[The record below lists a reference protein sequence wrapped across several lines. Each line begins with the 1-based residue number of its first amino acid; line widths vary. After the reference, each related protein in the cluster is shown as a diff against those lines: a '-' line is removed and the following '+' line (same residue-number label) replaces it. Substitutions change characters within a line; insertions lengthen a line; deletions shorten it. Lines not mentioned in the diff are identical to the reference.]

1 MLRLI
6 MKFVSYYEYISNEKV
21 RDYIDKNLSSE
32 SADDMQT
39 FDYLYYDFSDDMH
52 GSEEDWSYAYCKTFA
67 EIKDEVKA
75 LIKKYNF
82 KSKLL
87 LKGFEK
93 GFNDWKAF
101 YKEVNEIFNVMLQ
114 KNNIDVDNI

>member
-1 MLRLI
+1 
-6 MKFVSYYEYISNEKV
+6 MKFVSYYEYTSNEKI
-21 RDYIDKNLSSE
+21 RDYIDKNLTSN
-32 SADDMQT
+32 SAQDMST
-39 FDYLYYDFSDDMH
+39 FDYLYYDFADDMH
-52 GSEEDWSYAYCKTFA
+52 GSEEDWSYAYCKTFTEIND
-67 EIKDEVKA
+67 EIKS

-82 KSKLL
+82 KGNIL

-101 YKEVNEIFNVMLQ
+101 YKEVDEIFNVMLQ